1 MIRHYYLSTSLWELE
16 LVERQLEKQGLSPA
30 QIHVHSRHPSLLRQF
45 RLLPVSSLMLY
56 DLLYYAW
63 RGLQLGALLAMTLLG
78 LAFWFGVGGL
88 GWVPIWMFAALVLGF
103 CTWEGGLIGLQHPH
117 HRIDS
122 FDKAIAQGMH
132 LLMVDV
138 DPDQRHSLARVMQR
152 HPSLLAQGTSDGVPT
167 PLVEFEERVRNWRQ
181 RVKSE

>member
-1 MIRHYYLSTSLWELE
+1 MIRHYYLSTSLWELQ

-30 QIHVHSRHPSLLRQF
+30 QIHVHSRHPTLLRRF
-45 RLLPVSSLMLY
+45 HLLPVSSLMLY

-63 RGLQLGALLAMTLLG
+63 RGLQLGAGLAMALLA
-78 LAFWFGVGGL
+78 LAFWWGVGEL

-132 LLMVDV
+132 LMMVDV
-138 DPDQRHSLARVMQR
+138 APGQRHSLDAVVARHPGLMAQGTAEGVPQPMLTFQERVMQ
-152 HPSLLAQGTSDGVPT
+152 
-167 PLVEFEERVRNWRQ
+167 WRS
-181 RVKSE
+181 RKPR